1 MKRIT
6 TLLVWLLCA
15 TTIFAAEGKSGLD
28 FSFGV
33 SAGFQSQE
41 GRILGEAVKLKRTD
55 LLLPV
60 KISTYDYFL
69 LDNMLGIYGSISL
82 SPLGAF
88 MGEKVNGIEAGN
100 MMGLNEM
107 AAGFEFIIG
116 PAFGIDLGDSNV
128 RFQTGAGFHLLVAK
142 TTTEIIME
150 ENCPELFTAMGFGLT
165 PQFRFNPNNMISFIM
180 GCDFIFDFGFSTS
193 RELYNIGGNVIPMPA
208 GNDFFFCPIC
218 PVYSLRKT
226 ALNFLPTMT
235 LPKSVP
241 AASWECLSALK

>member
-1 MKRIT
+1 MKRIV
-6 TLLVWLLCA
+6 TLLVLLLCA
-15 TTIFAAEGKSGLD
+15 TTIFTAEGKYGLD

-41 GRILGEAVKLKRTD
+41 GEIPYVGQTVKLKRTD

-88 MGEKVNGIEAGN
+88 MGEKVGVFESGNVKGI
-100 MMGLNEM
+100 NEM
-107 AAGFEFIIG
+107 AAGFEFILG
-116 PAFGIDLGDSNV
+116 PAFGIDLGNSNV

-150 ENCPELFTAMGFGLT
+150 ENCPERFTAMGFGLT
-165 PQFRFNPNNMISFIM
+165 PQFRFGANNNISFIL

-193 RELYNIGGNVIPMPA
+193 REDYNIDGHRYSMPKA
-208 GNDFFFCPIC
+208 KINKFFRFGITPQLGFGI
-218 PVYSLRKT
+218 
-226 ALNFLPTMT
+226 NF
-235 LPKSVP
+235 
-241 AASWECLSALK
+241 

>member
-6 TLLVWLLCA
+6 TLLVLLLCA
-15 TTIFAAEGKSGLD
+15 TTIFAAEGKYGLD
-28 FSFGV
+28 FSFGI

-88 MGEKVNGIEAGN
+88 MGEKVNGFEAGN
-100 MMGLNEM
+100 MMGINEM

-116 PAFGIDLGDSNV
+116 PAFGIDLGDSNI

-165 PQFRFNPNNMISFIM
+165 PQFRFGANNKISFIV
-180 GCDFIFDFGFSTS
+180 GCDFILDFGFSTS
-193 RELYNIGGNVIPMPA
+193 RELYNIDRYLISMPEA
-208 GNDFFFCPIC
+208 EINKFFRFGITPQLGFGI
-218 PVYSLRKT
+218 
-226 ALNFLPTMT
+226 NF
-235 LPKSVP
+235 
-241 AASWECLSALK
+241 

>member
-6 TLLVWLLCA
+6 TLLVLLLCA
-15 TTIFAAEGKSGLD
+15 TTIFAAEGKYGLD
-28 FSFGV
+28 FSFGI

-41 GRILGEAVKLKRTD
+41 GRILGQTVKLKRTD

-88 MGEKVNGIEAGN
+88 MGEKVNDIEAGN
-100 MMGLNEM
+100 MMGINEM

-116 PAFGIDLGDSNV
+116 PAFGIDLGDSNI

-165 PQFRFNPNNMISFIM
+165 PQFRFGANNKISFIV

-193 RELYNIGGNVIPMPA
+193 RELYNIDRYLISMPEA
-208 GNDFFFCPIC
+208 EINKFFRFGITPQLGFGI
-218 PVYSLRKT
+218 
-226 ALNFLPTMT
+226 NF
-235 LPKSVP
+235 
-241 AASWECLSALK
+241 

>member
-1 MKRIT
+1 MKRIV
-6 TLLVWLLCA
+6 TLLVLLLCA
-15 TTIFAAEGKSGLD
+15 TTIFAAEGKYGLD

-41 GRILGEAVKLKRTD
+41 GEIPYVGQTVKLKRTD

-88 MGEKVNGIEAGN
+88 MGEKVNDIEAGN
-100 MMGLNEM
+100 MMGINEM

-150 ENCPELFTAMGFGLT
+150 ENCPEVFTAMGFGLT
-165 PQFRFNPNNMISFIM
+165 PQFRFGANNNISFIL

-193 RELYNIGGNVIPMPA
+193 REVYNIDGHLISMPEA
-208 GNDFFFCPIC
+208 EINKFFRFGITPQLGFGI
-218 PVYSLRKT
+218 
-226 ALNFLPTMT
+226 NF
-235 LPKSVP
+235 
-241 AASWECLSALK
+241 